1 MLKQFKLQEYQ
12 LDSYL
17 LFAEKA
23 LDVVKKQGLV
33 GIIIPNT
40 WLLNLLSSRIRK
52 HIFDNS
58 QIVRIVHYRYPVFRD
73 ATVDT
78 EVVIFRASEPEEK
91 HQVQLVIVAKD
102 GTSEEYRIPQSRW
115 RAGDGRPVNIFV
127 RPEFTSLADK
137 LAGFPL
143 LDALCVITQG
153 SKPFQVG
160 KGNPRQTQK
169 IVDEKPFISNE
180 RRDSSFRPLLRGSLI
195 QKYNILW
202 NKDYWI
208 SFGDWLAE
216 PRYSAQYDAPA
227 QIVIRQTGD
236 ALVATLDTEQFIVR
250 DNLYTIVPRADNN
263 VNLSYVLGLLNSRFL
278 NWCYQNILNP
288 EKGEALAQVKRG
300 HLTKLPFPPID
311 LSEPKDKIR
320 HDKMVSLVEQMLSLN
335 KQLAG
340 AKTDQ
345 EKTALQRQID
355 LTDKQID
362 RLVYELYE
370 LTEEEIRIVEGA

>member
-1 MLKQFKLQEYQ
+1 MLQQFKLQEYQ

-23 LDVVKKQGLV
+23 LNVVKKLGLV

-40 WLLNLLSSRIRK
+40 WLLNLLSPQIRK

-78 EVVIFRASEPEEK
+78 EVVFFQASEPGKK
-91 HQVQLVIVAKD
+91 HEVQLVIVGKD

-115 RAGDGRPVNIFV
+115 QAGDGKPVNIFE
-127 RPEFTSLADK
+127 RPEFASLADK

-169 IVDEKPFISNE
+169 IVDEKPFVSNK

-195 QKYNILW
+195 QKYTILW

-227 QIVIRQTGD
+227 KIVIRQTGD

-250 DNLYTIVPRADNN
+250 DNLYTIVPRADNSL
-263 VNLSYVLGLLNSRFL
+263 NLCYVLGLLNSRFL
-278 NWCYQNILNP
+278 NWYYQNILNP

-300 HLTKLPFPPID
+300 HLAKLPFP
-311 LSEPKDKIR
+311 
-320 HDKMVSLVEQMLSLN
+320 
-335 KQLAG
+335 
-340 AKTDQ
+340 
-345 EKTALQRQID
+345 
-355 LTDKQID
+355 
-362 RLVYELYE
+362 
-370 LTEEEIRIVEGA
+370 